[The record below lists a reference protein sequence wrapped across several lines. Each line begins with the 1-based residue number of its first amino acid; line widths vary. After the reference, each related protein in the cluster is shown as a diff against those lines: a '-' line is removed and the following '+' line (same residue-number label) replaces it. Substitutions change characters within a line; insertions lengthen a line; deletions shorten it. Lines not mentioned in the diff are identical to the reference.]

1 MKKNK
6 KNSKKNNKI
15 IVITVII
22 VIFILI
28 LVLISVNKNTTQEE
42 NILQDNSSLNQN
54 LTSVEEVVKYLES
67 TFISMYDSKTDGY
80 DLDIN
85 VVFKYKLY
93 ENDES
98 KEIYFTNFYEK
109 IAMVTNFKSFRIID
123 NVNNIVI
130 EVKCNSNGISEV
142 KINGETNYFKLEESK
157 RSALKANKIKE
168 IDLEV
173 NSSQLQ
179 DLIDNNWNP
188 KKVNLGTKESSF
200 YKYDIYFDEGYDV
213 RTIQGKVFNIVFTKK
228 YNSEVVAGYKPG
240 DAITEIQ
247 EKLGE
252 GFEEQQLIGY
262 KTEDFYVWFSDDE
275 ISIYP
280 RYSVDYEEFEE
291 LANEY
296 EKNPEPNNF
305 MYKITDIWQDYDLY
319 TSSEGYVQIKYTNK
333 GMMFE
338 YSVSNKAGIQIFEN
352 YSGELKDNF
361 ENYKNVYYQLDK
373 PLSAETE
380 VDRRYTKLVC
390 DNNALYSD
398 PLHASKEFCL
408 ITSYND
414 DESYSNVKIKS
425 LNEDYPDYEFDDS
438 FSFNTYIWADDSHLI
453 YSIKN
458 NGIYIYNAKTREN
471 TRLLD
476 GKKDFNITD
485 YDREN
490 SILIYDETEKKI
502 NLDD

>member
-42 NILQDNSSLNQN
+42 NTLQDNSSLNQN

-213 RTIQGKVFNIVFTKK
+213 RTIQGKVFNIVFIVLTAL
-228 YNSEVVAGYKPG
+228 STF
-240 DAITEIQ
+240 D
-247 EKLGE
+247 
-252 GFEEQQLIGY
+252 
-262 KTEDFYVWFSDDE
+262 
-275 ISIYP
+275 SIL
-280 RYSVDYEEFEE
+280 S
-291 LANEY
+291 
-296 EKNPEPNNF
+296 PNNPF
-305 MYKITDIWQDYDLY
+305 SG
-319 TSSEGYVQIKYTNK
+319 SS
-333 GMMFE
+333 
-338 YSVSNKAGIQIFEN
+338 
-352 YSGELKDNF
+352 
-361 ENYKNVYYQLDK
+361 
-373 PLSAETE
+373 
-380 VDRRYTKLVC
+380 
-390 DNNALYSD
+390 
-398 PLHASKEFCL
+398 
-408 ITSYND
+408 
-414 DESYSNVKIKS
+414 
-425 LNEDYPDYEFDDS
+425 
-438 FSFNTYIWADDSHLI
+438 
-453 YSIKN
+453 
-458 NGIYIYNAKTREN
+458 
-471 TRLLD
+471 
-476 GKKDFNITD
+476 
-485 YDREN
+485 
-490 SILIYDETEKKI
+490 
-502 NLDD
+502 